1 MTNTYSGA
9 ADLRTVNVNNA
20 ADFSVGDKIYIEA
33 CGDDSYTYASG
44 SETNVWRHNLLY
56 TISGISGLTLTVDR
70 DILYDGKAGG
80 LIARMTRDVVIKAC
94 AANGDDVAYADQD
107 TARVFFNVKYWTST
121 GWNAAPTRRVK
132 IKYVEFNGL
141 GYNTNDSTNFRS
153 GVNIAGYNG
162 INDTK
167 ITGSAA
173 DNTTIHNT
181 STVSQTGENYID
193 GCSYTAYNLVSNT
206 TRDGDDYPTI
216 TTRHPYGMV
225 IRNILSIGS
234 GRGVWHWSTQY
245 YIKSHG
251 HITAAC
257 NYASLHID
265 SMYERGNEL
274 SYCYLRMAED
284 YGWIYYHMGRQND
297 FALVQHLDIQYQ
309 NSYAIHPG
317 YASNSTVRRIYC
329 DKYRYMYV
337 PDSFTPMTF
346 QDSQFMPNYWDASSH
361 LYGSDHTPNYD
372 ANQIRH
378 YSSGHLK
385 PYLGTSSNT
394 GRWDWIEHGFREDEY
409 VDYGGGGITRLVRK
423 GAQAADYIVSP
434 TSTPQ
439 IMNRIFVPANCVVR
453 LRSTLKINDADYDG
467 VANTVDDN
475 SMPVLIAR
483 GRCNSGMFGKHA
495 SGVVTDSNTSRT
507 GHHEMDLIESSA
519 DRAGIKT
526 STENK
531 GKIFSN
537 SFVDYIPHT
546 SSSQGAYEV
555 KELTVAAQYTG
566 YELAYGYYVDN
577 HDITSVGF
585 KALPIEV
592 MLSKPAVIGSSH
604 LRSGSIGR
612 FSVRTSFTANK
623 KRISGR
629 I

>member
-1 MTNTYSGA
+1 
-9 ADLRTVNVNNA
+9 
-20 ADFSVGDKIYIEA
+20 
-33 CGDDSYTYASG
+33 
-44 SETNVWRHNLLY
+44 
-56 TISGISGLTLTVDR
+56 
-70 DILYDGKAGG
+70 
-80 LIARMTRDVVIKAC
+80 
-94 AANGDDVAYADQD
+94 
-107 TARVFFNVKYWTST
+107 
-121 GWNAAPTRRVK
+121 
-132 IKYVEFNGL
+132 
-141 GYNTNDSTNFRS
+141 
-153 GVNIAGYNG
+153 
-162 INDTK
+162 
-167 ITGSAA
+167 
-173 DNTTIHNT
+173 
-181 STVSQTGENYID
+181 
-193 GCSYTAYNLVSNT
+193 
-206 TRDGDDYPTI
+206 
-216 TTRHPYGMV
+216 
-225 IRNILSIGS
+225 
-234 GRGVWHWSTQY
+234 
-245 YIKSHG
+245 
-251 HITAAC
+251 
-257 NYASLHID
+257 
-265 SMYERGNEL
+265 
-274 SYCYLRMAED
+274 
-284 YGWIYYHMGRQND
+284 
-297 FALVQHLDIQYQ
+297 
-309 NSYAIHPG
+309 
-317 YASNSTVRRIYC
+317 
-329 DKYRYMYV
+329 
-337 PDSFTPMTF
+337 MTF

-361 LYGSDHTPNYD
+361 LYVSDHTPNYD

-555 KELTVAAQYTG
+555 KELTVAAQHTG

>member
-1 MTNTYSGA
+1 
-9 ADLRTVNVNNA
+9 
-20 ADFSVGDKIYIEA
+20 
-33 CGDDSYTYASG
+33 
-44 SETNVWRHNLLY
+44 
-56 TISGISGLTLTVDR
+56 
-70 DILYDGKAGG
+70 
-80 LIARMTRDVVIKAC
+80 
-94 AANGDDVAYADQD
+94 
-107 TARVFFNVKYWTST
+107 
-121 GWNAAPTRRVK
+121 
-132 IKYVEFNGL
+132 
-141 GYNTNDSTNFRS
+141 
-153 GVNIAGYNG
+153 
-162 INDTK
+162 
-167 ITGSAA
+167 
-173 DNTTIHNT
+173 
-181 STVSQTGENYID
+181 
-193 GCSYTAYNLVSNT
+193 
-206 TRDGDDYPTI
+206 
-216 TTRHPYGMV
+216 
-225 IRNILSIGS
+225 
-234 GRGVWHWSTQY
+234 
-245 YIKSHG
+245 
-251 HITAAC
+251 
-257 NYASLHID
+257 
-265 SMYERGNEL
+265 
-274 SYCYLRMAED
+274 
-284 YGWIYYHMGRQND
+284 
-297 FALVQHLDIQYQ
+297 LDIQYQ

-555 KELTVAAQYTG
+555 KELTVAAQHTG